1 MQLIAASIDV
11 LNRYRR
17 KSLSQSEVANAIVKL
32 AQIHLS
38 YAVGGSFPKPRGQD

>member
-17 KSLSQSEVANAIVKL
+17 KSLIQPEVAIAIVKL
-32 AQIHLS
+32 AQSRLS
-38 YAVGGSFPKPRGQD
+38 YAVGGSFSKPRGQD